1 MKKQNKD
8 SRPETLLR
16 FLDRK
21 FANTTWAEANTR
33 FNHKIIFKA
42 ALLLEKWSDNDL
54 DTWVGGQDWDINIYK
69 LGVQPETYVE
79 YFDYNGKATTPMPS
93 MPRVALST
101 VLHFTIKKGPQEY
114 SWK

>member
-8 SRPETLLR
+8 SRPQTLLR

-33 FNHKIIFKA
+33 HNHTIIFKA
-42 ALLLEKWSDNDL
+42 ALLLEEWSDNDL
-54 DTWVGGQDWDINIYK
+54 DAWVGGKDWDINIYK

-79 YFDYNGKATTPMPS
+79 YFDYNGTVTTPMTNMS
-93 MPRVALST
+93 RVTLNT
-101 VLHFTIKKGPQEY
+101 VSK
-114 SWK
+114 

>member
-8 SRPETLLR
+8 SRPQTLLR

-33 FNHKIIFKA
+33 HNHTIIFKA
-42 ALLLEKWSDNDL
+42 ALLLEECSDNDL
-54 DTWVGGQDWDINIYK
+54 DAWVGGKDWDINIYK

-79 YFDYNGKATTPMPS
+79 YFDYNGAVTTPMTNMS
-93 MPRVALST
+93 RVTLNT
-101 VLHFTIKKGPQEY
+101 VSK
-114 SWK
+114 